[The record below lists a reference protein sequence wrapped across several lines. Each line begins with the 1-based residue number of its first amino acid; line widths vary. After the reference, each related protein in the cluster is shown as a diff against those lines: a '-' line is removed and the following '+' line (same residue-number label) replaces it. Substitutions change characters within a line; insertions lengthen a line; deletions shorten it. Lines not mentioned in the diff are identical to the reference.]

1 MGCYEFLKQI
11 APFSSL
17 PEAEI
22 KKICDFTKKA
32 DYRKGEF
39 IFTAGDENLEALVVI
54 EKGLVELN
62 VKKGERQIIIGYRGE
77 GEFVGEDVYF
87 SKKPYSY
94 NAYCVENTT
103 VYIIPKEILDK
114 VSDSYPVIYAH
125 IAKLLTK
132 RLELL
137 SKEAEEITEAK
148 RAPAFFKRKVG
159 EALKRKDVVFVEP
172 ETHVEDIARIMD
184 EKDIEAVVVKD
195 DGAVGIISEKDIVRR
210 FIARKMGDTASRIMT
225 PNPIKVGLQE
235 LCYKAAVNMVRNK
248 IRHVLVEDNGRI
260 VGMLEILDLLEDETL
275 MFINLFEGIASSKD
289 IDTLSR
295 QASKVEG
302 LVEFLLDTDFSAEEI
317 CEIITELNDEIF
329 RRTIRLTMDEIGE
342 APVKF
347 SFLVFGSHG
356 RKEQTLKT
364 DQDNAIIYDGE
375 GEEVESWMNLFSEKV
390 VENLV
395 KVGFPRCPG
404 DMMVSNP
411 YWRGNLSQWK
421 DRMYHLFL
429 NPVPEKI
436 LRFSV
441 FYDHR
446 TIWGDLFFEDELRK
460 IIYQGIK
467 DHPGFLARFAKIAA
481 ERKPPIG
488 LFGRFIVEK
497 SGEHKNELDIKGRGC
512 LPITEC
518 VKVLALLHRI
528 DKTNTFERIRELKNK
543 GVLSKELAE
552 EALFSYD
559 FLLKLRIR
567 NHVRLYKEGAELHN
581 YINPEHLSS
590 VERKLLKESFAV
602 IYKLQ
607 REVINKAEAVYV
619 V

>member
-1 MGCYEFLKQI
+1 MGCYEFLREV

-17 PEAEI
+17 PETEI
-22 KKICDFTKKA
+22 LKICNFSKRES
-32 DYRKGEF
+32 YRKGEY
-39 IFTAGDENLEALVVI
+39 IFTAGDKNFEALIVI

-62 VKKGERQIIIGYRGE
+62 VKKGERQVIIGYRGE
-77 GEFVGEDVYF
+77 GEFIGEDVYF

-94 NAYCVENTT
+94 NAYCVEDTT
-103 VYIIPKEILDK
+103 VFVIPKELLDK
-114 VSDSYPVIYAH
+114 ISDSFPVIYAH

-132 RLELL
+132 RLEML
-137 SKEAEEITEAK
+137 SREAEEITEAK
-148 RAPAFFKRKVG
+148 RAPAFFKRKIS
-159 EALKRKDVVFVEP
+159 EALKKKEVVFVKP
-172 ETHVEDIARIMD
+172 ETHVEEIAKLMD
-184 EKDIEAVVVKD
+184 DKDIEAVVVKD
-195 DGAVGIISEKDIVRR
+195 NGVTGIISEKDIVRR
-210 FIARKMGDTASRIMT
+210 FIARRLGETASHIMT
-225 PNPIKVGLQE
+225 PDPIRVGLQE

-275 MFINLFEGIASSKD
+275 TFINLFEGISSSKD
-289 IDTLSR
+289 IETLSH

-302 LVEFLLDTDFSAEEI
+302 LVEFLLDTGFSAEEI

-329 RRTIRLTMDEIGE
+329 RRTIKLTIDEIGE

-375 GEEVESWMNLFSEKV
+375 GDKVESWMGVFSNKV

-411 YWRGNLSQWK
+411 YWRGNLLQWK
-421 DRMYHLFL
+421 ERMYNLFL

-436 LRFSV
+436 LKFSV

-446 TIWGDLFFEDELRK
+446 TIWGDLFFEDSLRK
-460 IIYQGIK
+460 IIYEGIK

-497 SGEHKNELDIKGRGC
+497 SGEHKNELDVKGRGC

-518 VKVLALLHRI
+518 IKVLSLLHRI
-528 DKTNTFERIRELKNK
+528 DKTSTFERIRELKNK
-543 GVLSKELAE
+543 GALSEELAE

-567 NHVRLYKEGAELHN
+567 NHIRLYKEGVELHN

-607 REVINKAEAVYV
+607 REVLNRAEAVYV